1 MMKDKGKAPRRR
13 RADSTSGWLHASAG
27 LSPGASRRPV
37 LACSSPPEEPP
48 RDTSPSPPPQPPSPQ
63 RASPPVPLYSPPVAS
78 PAPGIPAPPIPAP
91 PIPANTYVPFPPRD
105 VGVAGL
111 LARDSDILL
120 RLEEERG
127 LRAAAE
133 RSVRNFADK
142 FHTQE
147 MELKR
152 LRDQLGLAGQPT
164 AVGELQGSLTVSEE
178 GRRRAHAEI
187 LSARTEAEHTRQL
200 REEAEV
206 RCRILESELRDV
218 GMSAEDDRIQLRRHG
233 AILEQ
238 EVSSLRARCEAL
250 TDELTALQACNK
262 EWLRQFRRQR
272 SELAAK
278 TLECDW
284 LRSIDTSESTLDDM
298 GITKDDAKAVIK
310 RLEETSSRQRQA
322 LRTLG
327 SELPPPPASPRRLVR

>member
-1 MMKDKGKAPRRR
+1 MMKDKGKAPRRK
-13 RADSTSGWLHASAG
+13 RADSTSGWLHPSSV
-27 LSPGASRRPV
+27 LSPGASRRQV
-37 LACSSPPEEPP
+37 LASSPPEDPP

-78 PAPGIPAPPIPAP
+78 PAPAIPAP

-127 LRAAAE
+127 LRTAAE
-133 RSVRNFADK
+133 RSLRNFADK

-164 AVGELQGSLTVSEE
+164 AVGELQVNLTVSEE
-178 GRRRAHAEI
+178 GRRRANAEI

-206 RCRILESELRDV
+206 RCRILETELRDV
-218 GMSAEDDRIQLRRHG
+218 GMSAEDEKIQLRRHG

-238 EVSSLRARCEAL
+238 EVSSLRARNDAL

-310 RLEETSSRQRQA
+310 RLEETSYRQRQG

-327 SELPPPPASPRRLVR
+327 SELPPPPASSPRRLVR